1 MELQRVG
8 LEQDQAKREREFFVC
23 LSSMSQRTIS
33 PGFVQLYSEWRFTI
47 ANGAA
52 GMESIASSE
61 NEEHSQCNR
70 STERVRSFALS
81 PPTSKR
87 GRPSTAYGIE
97 CGHNNII
104 MAWVGTSSC
113 VGVGGC
119 LCLAGYSIASVRNT
133 KRTTS
138 RE

>member
-1 MELQRVG
+1 MCCSVAESIIIIIKLVVVMELQRVG

-61 NEEHSQCNR
+61 NEEHS
-70 STERVRSFALS
+70 
-81 PPTSKR
+81 
-87 GRPSTAYGIE
+87 
-97 CGHNNII
+97 
-104 MAWVGTSSC
+104 
-113 VGVGGC
+113 
-119 LCLAGYSIASVRNT
+119 
-133 KRTTS
+133 
-138 RE
+138 